1 MKKKIRE
8 KRKDLS
14 GKEAIINKEKED
26 EQLLKTIR
34 DRESILI
41 QTRHLNMMKGQ
52 QEKVKH
58 VEGLE
63 QWVARGFSTTRST
76 KKNVK
81 VNLSQT
87 PRLESLSKKMAMPIK
102 LKTDASMDME

>member
-1 MKKKIRE
+1 MANQNHELMLKQELRKLREDDIMKKKIRE

-41 QTRHLNMMKGQ
+41 
-52 QEKVKH
+52 
-58 VEGLE
+58 
-63 QWVARGFSTTRST
+63 
-76 KKNVK
+76 
-81 VNLSQT
+81 
-87 PRLESLSKKMAMPIK
+87 
-102 LKTDASMDME
+102 